1 MKCCRILPLTSLRPF
16 LRPAEP
22 QPSGRRQMVSGG
34 QIEEQREHSVQ
45 AELEERNKQLAAEV
59 ERNKQLAAEVER
71 NKQLAAEVERNK
83 QLAAEVERNKQLAAE
98 VERNKHLAAEV
109 ESLREQLK
117 QKQKVSLSSELESL
131 QERKMLWTLTCHV
144 TCNWKFRRII
154 SCIRF
159 P

>member
-1 MKCCRILPLTSLRPF
+1 MLKCCRILPLISLRPF

-34 QIEEQREHSVQ
+34 HSEEQRDHNVQ
-45 AELEERNKQLAAEV
+45 AELV

-71 NKQLAAEVERNK
+71 NKELAAEVERNK
-83 QLAAEVERNKQLAAE
+83 ELVAEVERNKE
-98 VERNKHLAAEV
+98 LAAEV

-117 QKQKVSLSSELESL
+117 QKQKVSLSSELESP

-144 TCNWKFRRII
+144 TCNWKFRRIM
-154 SCIRF
+154 SFIRF

>member
-1 MKCCRILPLTSLRPF
+1 
-16 LRPAEP
+16 
-22 QPSGRRQMVSGG
+22 MVSGG

-59 ERNKQLAAEVER
+59 ERNKQLMAEVER

-83 QLAAEVERNKQLAAE
+83 QLAAEVEQNKQ
-98 VERNKHLAAEV
+98 LAAEV

-131 QERKMLWTLTCHV
+131 QREENVMDTYLP
-144 TCNWKFRRII
+144 CNWKFRRII